1 MTVEEQIL
9 QNAIQWP
16 ERIAL
21 ITPAEQV
28 TYAQLWERCLLAATN
43 VKRKYGLKK
52 GDRIILSAAGNI
64 DFIYAYF
71 GIHLAGGICVP
82 IDPDTN
88 ETRFELIKQ
97 STMPVCTMGV
107 LQKVTGTKTIPF
119 NELLSPCEEVEP
131 FQQPEVEQI
140 ADVLFT
146 TGTTGAP
153 KGVAL
158 NYRNLAAAALNIN
171 TFVKNTAND
180 VELLALPVS
189 HSFGLGRIRCV
200 LSKGGSLVLLG
211 TFASMKRFFGQM
223 EQFHCTG
230 FAMVPAGWGYIKKMS
245 GRKIGQFADK
255 LRYIEIGSSFMS
267 VEDKELLLELLPKTR
282 ICMHYGLTE
291 ASRSAFMEFHSE
303 HDQLNTAGKASP
315 NVEVKIFD
323 SEGNLQ
329 PIGAEGEVCVKGKH
343 VTCSYWNE
351 TPERFAQDFF
361 NGYFRTGDCGYLDE
375 MGYIH
380 LKSRIKEMIN
390 VGGKKVSPM
399 EVEAILNTIPGIED
413 SACVAMPD
421 PEGVMGE
428 LVKAFIVCKDE
439 NLTDAAIIEI
449 LKPKLEMY
457 KLPAVIERIDVIPKT
472 ASGKIQRLNL
482 KVLGKPNDKVERTVN
497 S

>member
-1 MTVEEQIL
+1 MTVEEQIF
-9 QNAIQWP
+9 QNSVSQSD
-16 ERIAL
+16 RIAL

-43 VKRKYGLKK
+43 MKRKFGLKQ
-52 GDRIILSAAGNI
+52 GDRIILSASANI

-71 GIHLAGGICVP
+71 GIHIAGGVCVP

-88 ETRFELIKQ
+88 ETRFDLIKQ
-97 STMPVCTMGV
+97 STTPVCTMGTLHKVEGTETVSFSEV
-107 LQKVTGTKTIPF
+107 LIP
-119 NELLSPCEEVEP
+119 CDEVEP
-131 FQQPEVEQI
+131 YKQPEQEQI

-158 NYRNLAAAALNIN
+158 NHRNLAAAALNIN
-171 TFVKNTAND
+171 TFIKNTADD

-189 HSFGLGRIRCV
+189 HSFGLGRVRCV
-200 LSKGGSLVLLG
+200 LSKGGALVLLG
-211 TFASMKRFFGQM
+211 TFASMKKFFGQM
-223 EQFHCTG
+223 EQYHCTG
-230 FAMVPAGWGYIKKMS
+230 FGMVPAGWGYIKKMS
-245 GRKIGQFADK
+245 GRKIGQFADQ

-267 VEDKELLLELLPKTR
+267 IEDKELLCELLPNTR

-303 HDQLNTAGKASP
+303 HDKLNTAGKASP

-323 SEGNLQ
+323 AEGNEQ
-329 PIGAEGEVCVKGKH
+329 PVGAEGEVCVKGEH

-351 TPERFAQDFF
+351 TPERFAKDFY
-361 NGYFRTGDCGYLDE
+361 NGYFRTGDAGCLDE
-375 MGYIH
+375 EGYIH

-399 EVEAILNTIPGIED
+399 EVEDILNTIPGIED

-428 LVKAFIVCKDE
+428 LVKAFVVCKDE
-439 NLTDAAIIEI
+439 TLTDAAILEA
-449 LKPKLEMY
+449 LKPKLEVY
-457 KLPAVIERIDVIPKT
+457 KLPAVIARIDAIPKT
-472 ASGKIQRLNL
+472 SSGKVQRLKL
-482 KVLGKPNDKVERTVN
+482 K
-497 S
+497 